1 MGKMMKITQT
11 LRKPANWQDF
21 ESLCLLLW
29 RSEWKSEDIKKNGR
43 NGQSQNGVDICGHRD
58 GEGEYSGVQ
67 CKCKPGNNALTCDEI
82 DFEIE
87 NARAFKPD
95 LRRLVFATTADKDAA
110 IEEYVRIKDEENRKQ
125 GLFSIDIKS
134 WQDIVDMLERNKSVL
149 NIYLDI
155 VAEDYA
161 VVIAFA
167 DGSEE
172 MTIHP
177 KYSRIH
183 YVESRLSEPLHLRPV
198 FEDELQ
204 HAAVVGTNP
213 KLQPIATF
221 VERYNPPIAA
231 QFKVVKGHVYTNHA
245 FCPLKFMIVN
255 QGRTPIDDYKIMYT
269 FDNEQVSFAWNN
281 IEKKMMIPEI
291 LFDHGIRNLSL
302 ENGVGVTMY
311 GDSLIPGDC
320 AYTDDFFIRVPDG
333 MEIVNIKWK
342 LLSRHYSKEGA
353 LKLFVDKE
361 YVEDVKYNREKAG
374 RTEVSDY
381 VEDRDIT

>member
-67 CKCKPGNNALTCDEI
+67 CKCKPGNNALTRDEI
-82 DFEIE
+82 DSEIE

-95 LRRLVFATTADKDAA
+95 LCRLVFATTADKDAA
-110 IEEYVRIKDEENRKQ
+110 IEEYVRIKDDENRKQ
-125 GLFSIDIKS
+125 GSFSIDIKS
-134 WQDIVDMLERNKSVL
+134 WQDIVDMLERNKPVL
-149 NIYLDI
+149 NTYLDI
-155 VAEDYA
+155 VADDYA
-161 VVIAFA
+161 VSIAFG
-167 DGSEE
+167 DGSER

-183 YVESRLSEPLHLRPV
+183 YAESRSAGPLPMKSASTGEVLNSAAGRMTSPAEH
-198 FEDELQ
+198 FAELIERLNQ
-204 HAAVVGTNP
+204 SV
-213 KLQPIATF
+213 ATQYKI
-221 VERYNPPIAA
+221 V
-231 QFKVVKGHVYTNHA
+231 QGHVCTNHA

-255 QGRTPIDDYKIMYT
+255 QGRAPIDDYKIIYA
-269 FDNEQVSFAWNN
+269 FDNAHVSFVWDN
-281 IEKKMMIPEI
+281 IEKKMTVPEM
-291 LFDHGIRNLSL
+291 LFNHGVRNLSL
-302 ENGVGVTMY
+302 EDGVGVTMY

-320 AYTDDFFIRVPDG
+320 AYSDGFFVRVPDG
-333 MEIVNIKWK
+333 VEIVSIKWK
-342 LLSRHYSKEGA
+342 LLSRHYSTEGS
-353 LKLFVDKE
+353 LKLVVDKE

-374 RTEVSDY
+374 RTEVGDY
-381 VEDRDIT
+381 VEDREIT